1 MNNMTS
7 TSITISKTTLSIL
20 KNFASMNSNILVK
33 PGNVIKTITPSKSGM
48 AEAVI
53 DETFDVEFGIWD
65 LNKFLGVVSLFS
77 SPHFEFGEKSVK
89 IIGSNGSV
97 VNYFYSEP
105 RLLTYPSK
113 SVNMPP
119 TTVKTRISEGMF
131 NELYRIS
138 SVLQLPDISFRSDGS
153 AIYAVVLDLKDPTSN
168 SYRVDLEG
176 NADGAQFE
184 LNFKM
189 ENIRLLAGDYE
200 VSFAKNIAGQFE
212 NENHSLTYW
221 FAMEPNSRYTE

>member
-1 MNNMTS
+1 MTS

-48 AEAVI
+48 AEAVVE
-53 DETFDVEFGIWD
+53 ETFDIEFGLWD

-77 SPHFEFGEKSVK
+77 NPQFEFGEKSVQ
-89 IIGSNGSV
+89 ITGLNGSV

-105 RLLTYPSK
+105 RLLTYPTK
-113 SVNMPP
+113 TVNMPP
-119 TTVKTRISEGMF
+119 ATVKTRIDEGMF

-138 SVLQLPDISFRSDGS
+138 SVLQLPDLSFRSDGTI
-153 AIYAVVLDLKDPTSN
+153 IYALVTDLKDPTSN
-168 SYRVDLEG
+168 SYKVELEG
-176 NADGAQFE
+176 NADGAEFE

-189 ENIRLLAGDYE
+189 ENIRLFAGDYE
-200 VSFAKNIAGQFE
+200 VSFAKNVAGQFK
-212 NENHSLTYW
+212 NENFNLRYW
-221 FAMEPNSRYTE
+221 FAMESDSRYTE